1 MARKKKT
8 VKTGIDEVAQLVAE
22 ETLTDTDTWPKII
35 QGSHLTITEHENGKV
50 DMTWDWDQL
59 NKDINNAI
67 NKEQP
72 TSIGGVTNQ
81 ESPKTGGSKRKISS
95 TKKGKKDEVV

>member
-1 MARKKKT
+1 MSKKKQNT
-8 VKTGIDEVAQLVAE
+8 V
-22 ETLTDTDTWPKII
+22 WPIVTK
-35 QGSHLTITEHENGKV
+35 GSHLTITEHENGKV

-72 TSIGGVTNQ
+72 TSINGVT
-81 ESPKTGGSKRKISS
+81 SKKSTKTGTRKPNVG
-95 TKKGKKDEVV
+95 TTRKGKKDEVV